1 MRQKFGVNKKYNIG
15 VPRDTVMAYEA
26 VMSKVSSNSA
36 TQFMNAK
43 FVDNVDRLRKENEE
57 LQRSYDEYY
66 AAVEFEDQNPGFL
79 IPYRYF
85 MKPNKDS
92 VKRLEMSLQKY
103 NDALKLQKEST
114 ASCGIVLEFI
124 KSFIGDAVSATL
136 HSVFHENDL
145 PNNVQVEKVLEF
157 FLDHGL
163 GTSVDVKETIE
174 SDLRAHT
181 KAKDLREVKIMF
193 DNLKILRS
201 ELQSYNQLI
210 KKSKDLHTMST
221 SSNPALVLLKEGFD
235 VLNDKEFAL
244 LLKSKIEQTNANV
257 LLLAAINILPEAPTL
272 LQISIVI
279 ERYTKNIVLQPP
291 VIQQSVDIPI
301 NALVNDTNFYRGR
314 EEVGTCNFWNGN
326 SCSSK
331 FSPCRFR
338 HIPGKDTRKNFS
350 TDNKYRDRSR
360 SRDRSPSSI
369 ERFDSRSR
377 DRSPSSNGFGNRAKN
392 SSPSIDNTYYKDRG
406 NRGSPNSKSFYVE
419 SVENKLNQ
427 AQNELAMY
435 KNSPI
440 HNFSTMKS
448 FVPMQNFHTVQQ
460 PSPVQMFPFS
470 SYQQPFEHMSQPS
483 DNLRPGTPSIQ
494 K

>member
-1 MRQKFGVNKKYNIG
+1 
-15 VPRDTVMAYEA
+15 
-26 VMSKVSSNSA
+26 
-36 TQFMNAK
+36 
-43 FVDNVDRLRKENEE
+43 
-57 LQRSYDEYY
+57 
-66 AAVEFEDQNPGFL
+66 
-79 IPYRYF
+79 
-85 MKPNKDS
+85 MK
-92 VKRLEMSLQKY
+92 
-103 NDALKLQKEST
+103 
-114 ASCGIVLEFI
+114 SC
-124 KSFIGDAVSATL
+124 
-136 HSVFHENDL
+136 
-145 PNNVQVEKVLEF
+145 
-157 FLDHGL
+157 
-163 GTSVDVKETIE
+163 
-174 SDLRAHT
+174 
-181 KAKDLREVKIMF
+181 
-193 DNLKILRS
+193 
-201 ELQSYNQLI
+201 
-210 KKSKDLHTMST
+210 
-221 SSNPALVLLKEGFD
+221 FD
-235 VLNDKEFAL
+235 VLSDKEFAL

-272 LQISIVI
+272 LQISTVI

-291 VIQQSVDIPI
+291 VIQQSVEIPI
-301 NALVNDTNFYRGR
+301 NALVNDSNFYRGR

-369 ERFDSRSR
+369 DRFDSRSR

-440 HNFSTMKS
+440 HNFSTMQS

-460 PSPVQMFPFS
+460 PSPVQMFPYS
-470 SYQQPFEHMSQPS
+470 SYQQPFGHMSQPS